1 MNSRCFHHKLF
12 VILATF
18 YTTANLTA
26 QPGEKTKPED
36 RQEAATQRKLLSR
49 HETVAQFEGVT
60 EYKCPGA
67 TEACPDRCGNSG
79 DLATCKIIKYTAYE
93 NPGDGDPRQTKFQF
107 LVQDNM
113 RNLQVPAEIKKAVE
127 SLKVGDYVVLNWRHD
142 YVTYVRSKSPER
154 PIQLL
159 KPITK
164 EEADKIPA
172 APEAPAKAQK

>member
-1 MNSRCFHHKLF
+1 MKL
-12 VILATF
+12 INTLLAV
-18 YTTANLTA
+18 TAVLLGTA
-26 QPGEKTKPED
+26 RSVP
-36 RQEAATQRKLLSR
+36 AADSPATETHRKLLSR

-60 EYKCPGA
+60 EHKCPGA
-67 TEACPDRCGNSG
+67 TKSCPDRCGNSG
-79 DLATCKIIKYTAYE
+79 DMATFKIIKYTAYE

-113 RNLQVPAEIKKAVE
+113 KNLKVPAEIKRAVE

-164 EEADKIPA
+164 EEADKLPA
-172 APEAPAKAQK
+172 ALEAPPKAPK